1 MQNTSSDL
9 FSRIGG
15 KMKKS
20 ILTACFACIFM
31 LFAVV
36 NLQAQESDEELAQAA
51 ANPLADMMSFPFQ
64 NNMDLGLGEYNRT
77 RNVLNIQ
84 PVIPLAGGKI
94 ITRTIFPVVWLP
106 DISAESGS
114 YSSGLSDT
122 QFTAFYVPP
131 AKGNLMWGPG
141 MVMEIPTG
149 GEKRGSQK
157 WSIGPSVV
165 ALAQPGPW
173 TLGILANNVWSVAGN
188 SERDSVSKG
197 LINLFLVRQLGG
209 GLYVNSVPIITVNW
223 KAPEGQK
230 WIVPMGA
237 GVGKLFRL
245 GKLPVNAQVGAYY
258 NLIKPDIGPK
268 WQVRVQVQ
276 LILPMSILKGK

>member
-1 MQNTSSDL
+1 
-9 FSRIGG
+9 
-15 KMKKS
+15 MKKRGVS
-20 ILTACFACIFM
+20 IFFTC
-31 LFAVV
+31 LFLLVTI
-36 NLQAQESDEELAQAA
+36 NLSLAQESNEELAQAA
-51 ANPLADMMSFPFQ
+51 ANPLAEMLSFPFQ

-106 DISAESGS
+106 DISAETGS

-131 AKGNLMWGPG
+131 TKGGLMWGPG
-141 MVMEIPTG
+141 LLVEIPTG

-173 TLGILANNVWSVAGN
+173 TLGLVANNVWSVAGN
-188 SERDSVSKG
+188 SERHSVSKG
-197 LINLFLVRQLGG
+197 LINPFLVRQLGG
-209 GLYVNSVPIITVNW
+209 GLYVNSAPLITVNW
-223 KAPEGQK
+223 KAPSGQK
-230 WIVPMGA
+230 WVVPLGA
-237 GVGKLFRL
+237 GVGKIFRL

-258 NLIKPDIGPK
+258 NVVKPDIGPK

-276 LILPMSILKGK
+276 FILPMSILVKKK